1 MPCDYSKYPANWFTE
16 IRPRILAR
24 AGEKRDEDGNILE
37 QARCEKC
44 GVMNGAIGMRDTK
57 GEFHEVSE
65 FLYEAYD
72 YAPGSKSFTVVL
84 TIAHKDHNPQNCEDS
99 NLAAWCQYDHLR
111 YDAREHAKNAKI
123 HRAQMIGQ
131 LRLRLEGGQ

>member
-44 GVMNGAIGMRDTK
+44 GVRNGATGMRDTS
-57 GEFHEVSE
+57 GIFHE
-65 FLYEAYD
+65 
-72 YAPGSKSFTVVL
+72 PGPVFHLFEYPPGVKLFKVVL
-84 TIAHKDHNPQNCEDS
+84 TIAHKDHNPQNYEDS
-99 NLAAWCQYDHLR
+99 NLAAWCQYDHLL

-131 LRLRLEGGQ
+131 LRLRLEGDQ